1 MSEQFDFES
10 FSKSAIE
17 KLKQGKPL
25 TGTDGVFTPL
35 LKMILE
41 ASLESEITDHVQ
53 ETKSE
58 KNRRN
63 GKGKKTITS
72 GLGSFELETPRD
84 RNGSFEPQTVPKR
97 QVSISS
103 E

>member
-10 FSKSAIE
+10 FSRSAIE
-17 KLKQGKPL
+17 KLKQGQPL

-53 ETKSE
+53 RL
-58 KNRRN
+58 NR
-63 GKGKKTITS
+63 KKT
-72 GLGSFELETPRD
+72 GV
-84 RNGSFEPQTVPKR
+84 TVKERKP
-97 QVSISS
+97 
-103 E
+103 

>member
-1 MSEQFDFES
+1 MSEQFDFAS

-63 GKGKKTITS
+63 GKAMTRPKITIQI
-72 GLGSFELETPRD
+72 
-84 RNGSFEPQTVPKR
+84 NK
-97 QVSISS
+97 
-103 E
+103 

>member
-10 FSKSAIE
+10 FSRSAIE
-17 KLKQGKPL
+17 KLKQGQPL

-53 ETKSE
+53 ETKQE

-63 GKGKKTITS
+63 VKGKKTITS
-72 GLGSFELETPRD
+72 GLGSF
-84 RNGSFEPQTVPKR
+84 
-97 QVSISS
+97 
-103 E
+103 